1 MARKFFRSLILDI
14 DLIIKNK
21 FISKKIIF
29 DLFFTIYRY
38 NDPMSNTDLKVKVWR
53 GAEQGEFVEYLVP
66 RNPNQTVLDV
76 VTHIQRKI
84 DPTLSYRFACRVG
97 MCGSCAMTVNGVA
110 RWTCRTHV
118 SKIVEGDS
126 LEIAPLN
133 NLPVIKDLA
142 TDMREF
148 FNKWKGAVGFFK
160 GNQTRHDDFAKV
172 EPQSEERQLA
182 NAGIECIGCGVC
194 YASCEV
200 VESRPNY
207 LGPAALNR
215 AWTLT
220 NDVRDVQQLDR
231 LLAVA
236 GDAGCHACHS
246 HGSCT
251 ERCPNALSPT
261 ASISGLKKLV
271 ARAAV
276 RGSKW
281 GKL

>member
-1 MARKFFRSLILDI
+1 MLDMRFN
-14 DLIIKNK
+14 IKLF

-38 NDPMSNTDLKVKVWR
+38 NQFMSNTVLKVTVWR
-53 GAEQGEFVEYLVP
+53 GAQEGEFVEYLVP

-76 VTHIQRKI
+76 VTYIQRKL

-97 MCGSCAMTVNGVA
+97 MCGSCAMTVDGVA

-118 SKIVEGDS
+118 SQIVKGDS

-160 GNQTRHDDFAKV
+160 GDKSRYDDFVKV
-172 EPQSEERQLA
+172 EPQSTERKLA
-182 NAGIECIGCGVC
+182 DAGIECIGCAVC

-200 VESRPNY
+200 VASRPNY

-215 AWTLT
+215 AWTLA
-220 NDVRDVQQLDR
+220 NDVRDIQQLDR
-231 LLAVA
+231 LRAVA
-236 GDAGCHACHS
+236 GDEGCHACHS

-251 ERCPNALSPT
+251 EGCPKKLEPT
-261 ASISGLKKLV
+261 AGISGLKKLV
-271 ARAAV
+271 ARAAM